1 MLGLL
6 AGSAHAAP
14 AAPPSPSGAP
24 APAPAPTRVPAQTPP
39 PPPKASPTPTP
50 TPTPTPKATPK
61 PAPKATIPAKPK
73 PAAAKGRTTDTPARR
88 QISGGPSS
96 EDVMLGPDTAELRA
110 LHAAERELF
119 PIALP
124 AAGGAELPYPL
135 AATSEAPRVHA
146 TGLPPV
152 PVSGPPPGSEGG
164 RDLSWLGKLELPDVP
179 VRWDARLVR
188 YLEFFK
194 DDPRGRAMLS
204 VWLRRS
210 GRYKDQLKKVLR
222 RKGVPEDLVW
232 LAMIESGFEPTA
244 RSPVGALGIWQFMP
258 DTGRA
263 YGLPQD
269 RWADQR
275 LNVTQATEA
284 AADFL
289 GDLHRRFGSWD
300 LAIAAYNMGYGGILS
315 VVRRYNT
322 NDFWTLSRLEGAL
335 PWETT
340 LYVPKILAA
349 AIVAKNPAV
358 FGFAELVPDA
368 PVEADEV
375 SVPAGVAL
383 SVVASA
389 AGCTV
394 KEVEA
399 LNPELRASRTP
410 PPPPQAPQPPP
421 ASGTTASPTPAADY
435 AVRVPSGKGAACTAS
450 LAKSKKDVLE
460 KYVVRFGETLEQ
472 IAKDRHVTTQKLVEL
487 NGVAQN
493 EIVRGG
499 ATLLVPKVDPPKPAP
514 GAPAPKTPEAGAL
527 AATLAQLPSAPIP
540 ANGALV
546 VTVPTDVFVY
556 PDRRRVFYRVV
567 GGDTLP
573 QIAGAFHVSV
583 DELRRWNELD
593 PAARLLEGMTLQLF
607 VREDADLSQAVH
619 LESQDVRVVAVGSEE
634 FFAYHEGLKGK
645 KRITVAAKKGETLEA
660 IGRKHGVSPGMMERI
675 NHRPRAQALKDGDTV
690 ALYVAQNGP
699 AGSSSSSGPF
709 VATLPSASNAPLP
722 SGPLPSGPLPDLLP
736 RVVP

>member
-1 MLGLL
+1 MGVCLLGLV
-6 AGSAHAAP
+6 AGTAHAAP
-14 AAPPSPSGAP
+14 SSPAPGAP
-24 APAPAPTRVPAQTPP
+24 SSPAV
-39 PPPKASPTPTP
+39 
-50 TPTPTPKATPK
+50 
-61 PAPKATIPAKPK
+61 PAPKAPAKPSTKAAPK
-73 PAAAKGRTTDTPARR
+73 PAAPKARATDASARR
-88 QISGGPSS
+88 QISGGPTSD
-96 EDVMLGPDTAELRA
+96 DVMLGPDTAELRA

-119 PIALP
+119 PMTLP
-124 AAGGAELPYPL
+124 SSQSGDLPYPL
-135 AATSEAPRVHA
+135 AALEEAPRIHA
-146 TGLPPV
+146 TGLPPTH
-152 PVSGPPPGSEGG
+152 SAGPPPAAEGG
-164 RDLSWLGKLELPDVP
+164 RDLSWLHKLDMPDLPI
-179 VRWDARLVR
+179 RWDARLVR

-194 DDPRGRAMLS
+194 DDPRGRAMLG

-210 GRYKDQLKKVLR
+210 GRYRDQVRKVLR

-244 RSPVGALGIWQFMP
+244 RSPAGALGMWQFMP

-275 LNVTQATEA
+275 LNVTSATEA

-289 GDLHRRFGSWD
+289 ADLHRRFGSWD

-322 NDFWTLSRLEGAL
+322 NDFWMLSRLEGAL

-349 AIVAKNPAV
+349 SIVAKNLGV
-358 FGFAELVPDA
+358 FGFHELVPDA
-368 PVEADEV
+368 PIEADEV
-375 SVPAGVAL
+375 SVPPGIALAAVAT
-383 SVVASA
+383 A

-410 PPPPQAPQPPP
+410 PPPSAPGP
-421 ASGTTASPTPAADY
+421 AAADY
-435 AVRVPSGKGAACTAS
+435 PVRVPAGKGAACTAN

-472 IAKDRHVTTQKLVEL
+472 IAKERRVPTQKLVEL
-487 NGVAQN
+487 NGIAQG
-493 EIVRGG
+493 EVVRGG
-499 ATLLVPKVDPPKPAP
+499 SVLLVPKVDPPKADPSKPATDIAASAA
-514 GAPAPKTPEAGAL
+514 APAAKPVPDGAL
-527 AATLAQLPSAPIP
+527 AATLAQLPSAAIP

-556 PDRRRVFYRVV
+556 PDRRRVFYRIVA
-567 GGDTLP
+567 GDTLP
-573 QIAGAFHVSV
+573 QVAGAFKVSV

-593 PAARLLEGMTLQLF
+593 PTARLLEGMTLQLF

-619 LESQDVRVVAVGSEE
+619 LTMNDVRVVTVGSEE
-634 FFAYHEGLKGK
+634 FFAYHEGLKGR
-645 KRITVAAKKGETLEA
+645 KRITVAAKPGDTLEA
-660 IGRKHGVSPGMMERI
+660 IGRKHGVSPAVMERI
-675 NHRPRAQALKDGDTV
+675 NRRPRAQALKDGDTV
-690 ALYVAQNGP
+690 ALYVAQNGHP
-699 AGSSSSSGPF
+699 PPVPNGAAPTGPT
-709 VATLPSASNAPLP
+709 AANAPQS
-722 SGPLPSGPLPDLLP
+722 SGPLPAAPLPDLLP
-736 RVVP
+736 RVTP

>member
-1 MLGLL
+1 MSVGVCVLGLV
-6 AGSAHAAP
+6 AGRAHAAP
-14 AAPPSPSGAP
+14 AATTAATSASTPTTAATAPPRAP
-24 APAPAPTRVPAQTPP
+24 APPSANK
-39 PPPKASPTPTP
+39 PKAPPAKT
-50 TPTPTPKATPK
+50 TPKA
-61 PAPKATIPAKPK
+61 AP
-73 PAAAKGRTTDTPARR
+73 AKGRASDPASRR
-88 QISGGPSS
+88 QIAGGPSS
-96 EDVMLGPDTAELRA
+96 DDAMLGPDTVELRA

-119 PIALP
+119 PMTLP
-124 AAGGAELPYPL
+124 AAGASSGELPYPL

-146 TGLPPV
+146 TGLPPTPTV
-152 PVSGPPPGSEGG
+152 GTPPAAEGG
-164 RDLSWLGKLELPDVP
+164 RDLSWLAKLEMPDVP

-194 DDPRGRAMLS
+194 DDPRGRSMLA

-210 GRYKDQLKKVLR
+210 GRYRDQLRKVLR

-275 LNVTQATEA
+275 LNVGSATEA
-284 AADFL
+284 AAEFL
-289 GDLHRRFGSWD
+289 ADLHRRFGSWD

-322 NDFWTLSRLEGAL
+322 NDFWALSRMEGAL

-349 AIVAKNPAV
+349 AIVAKNLAT
-358 FGFAELVPDA
+358 FGFTDLVPDA
-368 PVEADEV
+368 PAAADEV
-375 SVPAGVAL
+375 SVPPGVAL
-383 SVVASA
+383 SVVANA
-389 AGCTV
+389 AGCTT

-410 PPPPQAPQPPP
+410 PQPTGTGAASAPL
-421 ASGTTASPTPAADY
+421 GAADY
-435 AVRVPSGKGAACTAS
+435 PVRVPLGKGAACTAT
-450 LAKSKKDVLE
+450 LAKQKKDVLE
-460 KYVVRFGETLEQ
+460 KVVVRFGETLES
-472 IAKDRHVTTQKLVEL
+472 IAKDHRVTPQKLAEL
-487 NGVAQN
+487 NGIAQG
-493 EIVRGG
+493 EVVRGG
-499 ATLLVPKVDPPKPAP
+499 AVLLVPKVDGAKTAPEPAT
-514 GAPAPKTPEAGAL
+514 APAPKPTEPGAL
-527 AATLAQLPSAPIP
+527 AATLAPLPAATSAAPS
-540 ANGALV
+540 GSVLV

-567 GGDTLP
+567 AGDTLP
-573 QIAGAFHVSV
+573 QIAGAFHVSL

-619 LESQDVRVVAVGSEE
+619 LGEADVRVVAVGSEE

-645 KRITVAAKKGETLEA
+645 KRITVAAKQGDTLEA
-660 IGRKHGVSPGMMERI
+660 IGRRHGVSAGLMERI
-675 NHRPRAQALKDGDTV
+675 NRRPRAQALKDGDTV
-690 ALYVAQNGP
+690 ALYVPQSGVTVAAPAPGAPPLPFPVPLAAQPLGP
-699 AGSSSSSGPF
+699 
-709 VATLPSASNAPLP
+709 LPEAPLP
-722 SGPLPSGPLPDLLP
+722 ELLP
-736 RVVP
+736 KLAR